1 MSKDDAKLEKFDKAM
16 RAETTTS
23 ALQWHSPR
31 KAPFHLTGFAWF
43 NEEGIYRRLPRK
55 PQRGLP
61 EAVDYLANNTAG
73 GQIRF
78 QTDSTKLSVRA
89 KLSAPAG
96 MVHMPAT
103 GQCGFDCY
111 IGPPA
116 QQRYLSTTKYDVKA
130 DRYDCSLFDLP
141 TAELRNITLN
151 FPLYQ
156 GVEEVEIGLNPDAK
170 ILPPPPYA
178 LTHPVVIYGT
188 SITQG
193 GCATR
198 PGMLYSNILSRR
210 LNVEFINLGFSGSGK
225 GEPELAHLMAEIK
238 NPAMLVI
245 DNEANVP
252 VFADHRRTLP
262 EFIRI
267 LRAAHPSVPMLV
279 ISRIRFAGENFNPKV
294 GADRIERR
302 DFQRQTVQEFAAKD
316 PRIFFHDGAD
326 LLGSDFDEC
335 TVDGVHPTDLGFL
348 RMADGLEPVFRTILG
363 L

>member
-1 MSKDDAKLEKFDKAM
+1 M
-16 RAETTTS
+16 RAEATTG
-23 ALQWHSPR
+23 LLEWHSPR
-31 KAPFHLTGFAWF
+31 KAPFHLAGFAWYKS
-43 NEEGIYRRLPRK
+43 EGVYRRMPRK
-55 PQRGLP
+55 PKLGLP
-61 EAVDYLANNTAG
+61 EAVDHLANNTAG

-111 IGPPA
+111 IGAPTK
-116 QQRYLSTTKYDVKA
+116 QLYLSTTKYDVKA
-130 DRYDCSLFDLP
+130 DTYDCALFDLP
-141 TAELRNITLN
+141 TSELRNITLN

-156 GVEEVEIGLNPDAK
+156 GVEEVEIGLNPRAK
-170 ILPPPPYA
+170 VIAPPPYA
-178 LTHPVVIYGT
+178 LSRPVLIYGT

-193 GCATR
+193 GCASR

-225 GEPELAHLMAEIK
+225 GEPEVAHVIAEIER
-238 NPAMLVI
+238 PALLVI
-245 DNEANVP
+245 DNEANV
-252 VFADHRRTLP
+252 ATLDDLKRTLP

-267 LRAAHPSVPMLV
+267 LRKAQPSVPILV
-279 ISRIRFAGENFNPKV
+279 ISRVRFAGDNFNEKV
-294 GADRIERR
+294 RTDRIARR
-302 DFQRQTVQEFAAKD
+302 DFQHQTVLAFRAND
-316 PRIFFHDGAD
+316 PQIFFHDGAD
-326 LLGSDFDEC
+326 LLGTDFDEC

-348 RMADGLEPVFRTILG
+348 RIANGLETVFRIILG